1 MPKPVDESQL
11 SPKER
16 YVLSQRREVDR
27 VLLRAFRM
35 NPYDVLDLT
44 QDADDKSIQKAYR
57 KKSLLIHPDKMA
69 DDQAR
74 AEEAFD
80 LLKKSL
86 DHLLDAD
93 RRKLLD
99 ETVVSARCLAL
110 RELGLPMTL
119 SPEEIELEK
128 VPGGRLDQL
137 VPSFDD
143 RIKIFVKDIVLDEE
157 LKKRKA
163 VQQKQEAEIDAA
175 KQREEAETER
185 KRRAEMDTAWE
196 ESREERVQGWRSF
209 QRGAKRKKKGPTVLG

>member
-1 MPKPVDESQL
+1 MESPQKPPGPPPRPPPSLRQRTQSQEARMPKPIDESQL

-119 SPEEIELEK
+119 TPEEIELEK

-137 VPSFDD
+137 APSFDD

-157 LKKRKA
+157 LKKRKKDVDEWRLHDTLQSSPA
-163 VQQKQEAEIDAA
+163 EA
-175 KQREEAETER
+175 
-185 KRRAEMDTAWE
+185 
-196 ESREERVQGWRSF
+196 RS
-209 QRGAKRKKKGPTVLG
+209 

>member
-1 MPKPVDESQL
+1 
-11 SPKER
+11 
-16 YVLSQRREVDR
+16 
-27 VLLRAFRM
+27 M

-119 SPEEIELEK
+119 TPEEIELEK

-137 VPSFDD
+137 APSFDD

-157 LKKRKA
+157 LKKRKYVLFCSEKMWTSGAYTICCRA

-185 KRRAEMDTAWE
+185 KRRAEIDTAWE
-196 ESREERVQGWRSF
+196 ESREDRVQGWRSF
-209 QRGAKRKKKGPTVLG
+209 QRGTKRKKKGPTVLG

>member
-1 MPKPVDESQL
+1 M
-11 SPKER
+11 
-16 YVLSQRREVDR
+16 SQRREVDR

-119 SPEEIELEK
+119 TPEEIELE
-128 VPGGRLDQL
+128 LSL
-137 VPSFDD
+137 
-143 RIKIFVKDIVLDEE
+143 IHI
-157 LKKRKA
+157 
-163 VQQKQEAEIDAA
+163 
-175 KQREEAETER
+175 
-185 KRRAEMDTAWE
+185 
-196 ESREERVQGWRSF
+196 
-209 QRGAKRKKKGPTVLG
+209 

>member
-1 MPKPVDESQL
+1 M
-11 SPKER
+11 
-16 YVLSQRREVDR
+16 SQRREVDR

-93 RRKLLD
+93 RR
-99 ETVVSARCLAL
+99 
-110 RELGLPMTL
+110 L
-119 SPEEIELEK
+119 SLIH
-128 VPGGRLDQL
+128 
-137 VPSFDD
+137 
-143 RIKIFVKDIVLDEE
+143 I
-157 LKKRKA
+157 
-163 VQQKQEAEIDAA
+163 
-175 KQREEAETER
+175 
-185 KRRAEMDTAWE
+185 
-196 ESREERVQGWRSF
+196 
-209 QRGAKRKKKGPTVLG
+209 

>member
-1 MPKPVDESQL
+1 M
-11 SPKER
+11 
-16 YVLSQRREVDR
+16 SQRREVDR

-157 LKKRKA
+157 LKKRKY
-163 VQQKQEAEIDAA
+163 VFVFFTKDADEWRLHDTLQSSPA
-175 KQREEAETER
+175 KA
-185 KRRAEMDTAWE
+185 
-196 ESREERVQGWRSF
+196 RS
-209 QRGAKRKKKGPTVLG
+209 

>member
-1 MPKPVDESQL
+1 
-11 SPKER
+11 
-16 YVLSQRREVDR
+16 
-27 VLLRAFRM
+27 M

-99 ETVVSARCLAL
+99 ETVVSAVPCITGAR
-110 RELGLPMTL
+110 
-119 SPEEIELEK
+119 SPN
-128 VPGGRLDQL
+128 D
-137 VPSFDD
+137 
-143 RIKIFVKDIVLDEE
+143 
-157 LKKRKA
+157 
-163 VQQKQEAEIDAA
+163 
-175 KQREEAETER
+175 THT
-185 KRRAEMDTAWE
+185 RRD
-196 ESREERVQGWRSF
+196 
-209 QRGAKRKKKGPTVLG
+209 